1 MRRKARESAFK
12 IIYQSLFIKGN
23 FSSEEILEEDEIL
36 EEESKTFVE
45 TLVQLYKDNAEEIN
59 NLINSKLTGYTPD
72 RVYKIDR
79 AILCLGV
86 TEIIYYKQT
95 PFKIVVNECVEM
107 AKKYSTEKSYSFIN
121 GVLKAVT
128 EGVYGN

>member
-1 MRRKARESAFK
+1 MRKKARESAFK
-12 IIYQSLFIKGN
+12 IIYQSMFIKDN
-23 FSSEEILEEDEIL
+23 FASEEILEEDEIL
-36 EEESKTFVE
+36 DKESKGFVE
-45 TLVQLYKDNAEEIN
+45 TLIQLYKDNAEEIN
-59 NLINSKLTGYTPD
+59 NLINSKLKGYTPD

-86 TEIIYYKQT
+86 TEILYYKET